1 MTFSALVRSLG
12 RSRLTEELLT
22 KLTQTQALNLS
33 GLARLPK
40 GLVASAL
47 AQVRTQHL
55 CVITATLE
63 EAGRWAVQLEAM
75 GWVTVQFYPTTES
88 SPYEAFDLEAE
99 MTWGQLQV
107 LAELLNANQPVAI
120 IATERSLQP
129 HLPPVE
135 AFQPFCLTLHK
146 GMECS
151 LEILSHQLVNQGY
164 ERVSLVETEGQWSRR
179 GDIIDV
185 FPVAAELPVR
195 LTPLPNDRSTV
206 LRRSRSRPPA
216 FSPLFWRI

>member
-22 KLTQTQALNLS
+22 KLTQTQDLHLS

-47 AQVRTQHL
+47 ARSQHL

-63 EAGRWAVQLEAM
+63 EAGRWAAQLEAM
-75 GWVTVQFYPTTES
+75 GWATIQFYPTAES

-107 LAELLNANQPVAI
+107 LAELLKPSQPIALPYANQSKYFI
-120 IATERSLQP
+120 GS
-129 HLPPVE
+129 
-135 AFQPFCLTLHK
+135 
-146 GMECS
+146 
-151 LEILSHQLVNQGY
+151 
-164 ERVSLVETEGQWSRR
+164 
-179 GDIIDV
+179 
-185 FPVAAELPVR
+185 
-195 LTPLPNDRSTV
+195 
-206 LRRSRSRPPA
+206 
-216 FSPLFWRI
+216 